1 MCWVRDVFVKDEQA
15 DESVSSLLKSN
26 RGGFVVLFDP
36 SWRPAS
42 VAGFA
47 CLSHAYI
54 DAARGQD
61 ELLIFGR
68 FDGHLEEFADIAGKY
83 ECRSCLVR
91 TCSPEQGSGM

>member
-1 MCWVRDVFVKDEQA
+1 MSA
-15 DESVSSLLKSN
+15 TDESESSLLKSN

-83 ECRSCLVR
+83 
-91 TCSPEQGSGM
+91 GMQVVPRKDVLARARQWNVKSIKSV